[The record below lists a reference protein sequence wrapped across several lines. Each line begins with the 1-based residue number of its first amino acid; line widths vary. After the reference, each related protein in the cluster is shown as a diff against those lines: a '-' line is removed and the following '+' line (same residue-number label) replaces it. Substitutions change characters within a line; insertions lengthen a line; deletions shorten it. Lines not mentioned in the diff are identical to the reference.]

1 MTEDFLQFIWK
12 SRLFKDENIFST
24 QGDVIEILEVGRQN
38 FDAGP
43 DFFDAR
49 IKINDIL
56 WAGNVEIHIK
66 SSYWYAHKHH
76 NDEAYDN
83 VILHVIYEDNGDVIL
98 NNARVLPSLK
108 LDFDYA
114 LLATYNSLMNSQK
127 WIPCFDD
134 INSVD
139 RFFVRNWLQ
148 RMMIERLERKS
159 KEIKEILKQN
169 SFSWEETFYQLLARY
184 FGMKVNSDPFQQLAQ
199 SIPINI
205 LSRQKNSLLQI
216 EALLFGQA
224 GMLNLNCEDSYFK
237 NLCRE
242 YKFLA
247 VKYNLSPI
255 PESRWKWLRLR
266 PANFPT
272 IRIAQLASLMFK
284 TNSLCAKI
292 IKAADYPKIK
302 EIFNVETSAYW
313 HNHYQ
318 FGKESIFRHKK
329 LGSSAVD
336 GIIINSVVPLMFVY
350 GEINGGSEV
359 KDKALDLLDQMPA
372 ENNSVVNKWKDCGVE
387 IKSAFDS
394 QSLLQLKSNYCDK
407 FKCLQCEF
415 GNRII
420 RAGLTGTNIT

>member
-24 QGDVIEILEVGRQN
+24 QGDVIEILDVGRQN

-66 SSYWYAHKHH
+66 SSYWYTHKHH
-76 NDEAYDN
+76 EDEAYEN
-83 VILHVIYEDNGDVIL
+83 VILHVIYEDNGNVIL
-98 NNARVLPSLK
+98 NNDRLLPSLK
-108 LDFDYA
+108 LDFNPA
-114 LLATYNSLMNSQK
+114 LLANYNALMNSQK

-148 RMMIERLERKS
+148 RMMVERLERKS
-159 KEIKEILKQN
+159 KEIQEILKQN

-199 SIPINI
+199 SVSINI

-224 GMLNLNCEDSYFK
+224 GMLNLECEDLYFK
-237 NLCRE
+237 DLCRE

-247 VKYNLSPI
+247 AKYNLSPM

-272 IRIAQLASLMFK
+272 IRIAQLASLIFK
-284 TNSLCAKI
+284 TNALCAQI
-292 IKAADYPKIK
+292 INAASYAKIK
-302 EIFNVETSAYW
+302 EIFNVETSPYW
-313 HNHYQ
+313 RNHYQ
-318 FGKESIFRHKK
+318 FGKESVSRHKK
-329 LGSSAVD
+329 LGSSAID

-350 GEINGGSEV
+350 GQNNGMPKI
-359 KDKALDLLDQMPA
+359 KDKALELLDQMPA
-372 ENNSVVNKWKDCGVE
+372 ENNSVINKWKDCGVE
-387 IKSAFDS
+387 VKSAFYS

-407 FKCLQCEF
+407 FRCLQCEF

-420 RAGLTGTNIT
+420 RAGNVNTNKI